1 MKNRS
6 YLDDFKSK
14 YSFLED
20 YGFVLAND
28 SCNPD
33 RLCYKNKF
41 GEIVLWTKN
50 RKGAFFNAPFLIL
63 WLNY

>member
-50 RKGAFFNAPFLIL
+50 KKDEVLSI
-63 WLNY
+63 WVMST